1 MSRREPGAEDPGAAR
16 GRQVR
21 RGAAAY
27 QGALEAVLAIA
38 IGALLGYWVDGRLGS
53 SPRWLIVGTIV
64 GFGAFTLRLFRMR
77 KLFDVPPGEGDRKDP

>member
-1 MSRREPGAEDPGAAR
+1 MSQREPGVEGPGAAR

-38 IGALLGYWVDGRLGS
+38 IGALVGYWVDRRLGS
-53 SPRWLIVGTIV
+53 SHWLIVGTIL

-77 KLFDVPPGEGDRKDP
+77 KLFETPEGDGDRKDP